1 MKQGFLQ
8 IIKFLTRIISYIVPI
23 DKRLLVFHSTPNY
36 GDNSYAV
43 FQYLIDN
50 YPNKYKYVWLVD
62 NDNQKD
68 IIIKDLEERGYS
80 IEISI
85 QKRKSI
91 KSIFSCFR
99 AYKIFNT
106 VGLFVHICFHQD
118 KRINMW
124 HGMPLKRIYSEEPN
138 GDYTIAT
145 SEIFVEPMAEGLNI
159 KKENV
164 LILGQP
170 RNDMLFHPEKLPKQ
184 YASLLQGYSKKGIWM
199 PTFRRSH
206 VDTSYSD
213 GEYLDNHIS
222 FLSFSE
228 LEELNTLLIRVNGLL
243 IIKLHPLD
251 ILQTKDI
258 GSYSNILILKNDNFE
273 QRYMYSL
280 LAHCDYLLSDFS
292 SVVVDYEILN
302 RPIGIVAND
311 YEKYRNSRG
320 VTNIK
325 IPGKP
330 IKDKGQLYD
339 FIISFSNSTLPLQDY
354 DRYYNLFK
362 DDKSTQRL
370 LRYFKLIN

>member
-1 MKQGFLQ
+1 M
-8 IIKFLTRIISYIVPI
+8 
-23 DKRLLVFHSTPNY
+23 
-36 GDNSYAV
+36 
-43 FQYLIDN
+43 
-50 YPNKYKYVWLVD
+50 
-62 NDNQKD
+62 
-68 IIIKDLEERGYS
+68 
-80 IEISI
+80 
-85 QKRKSI
+85 
-91 KSIFSCFR
+91 
-99 AYKIFNT
+99 
-106 VGLFVHICFHQD
+106 
-118 KRINMW
+118 
-124 HGMPLKRIYSEEPN
+124 
-138 GDYTIAT
+138 
-145 SEIFVEPMAEGLNI
+145 
-159 KKENV
+159 
-164 LILGQP
+164 
-170 RNDMLFHPEKLPKQ
+170 
-184 YASLLQGYSKKGIWM
+184 
-199 PTFRRSH
+199 
-206 VDTSYSD
+206 
-213 GEYLDNHIS
+213 
-222 FLSFSE
+222 
-228 LEELNTLLIRVNGLL
+228 L